1 MDDIDRFLA
10 LATGRTV
17 TADRVAEAVRL
28 RGSLRAFRDE
38 VEQTL
43 PALVPRATGGWRSTA
58 ADRYVER
65 LSELQ
70 SQFTEVRASLG
81 AAEVQLDERIRRMRA
96 ELDALDEGTH
106 EGKRRWATG

>member
-1 MDDIDRFLA
+1 MEDIDRFLA
-10 LATGRTV
+10 LATGRTG
-17 TADRVAEAVRL
+17 TAAGVAEAVRV
-28 RGSLRAFRDE
+28 RGRLRALRDE

-65 LSELQ
+65 LDELQ
-70 SQFTEVRASLG
+70 SQFAEVRAALG

-96 ELDALDEGTH
+96 ELATLDEGQH
-106 EGKRRWATG
+106 RWATG

>member
-1 MDDIDRFLA
+1 MDDIDRVLA

-43 PALVPRATGGWRSTA
+43 PALAPRATGGWRSTA